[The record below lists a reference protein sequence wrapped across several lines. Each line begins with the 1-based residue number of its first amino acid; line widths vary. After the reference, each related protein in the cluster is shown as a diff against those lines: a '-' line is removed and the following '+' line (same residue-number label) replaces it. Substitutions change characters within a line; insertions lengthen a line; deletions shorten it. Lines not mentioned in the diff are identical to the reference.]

1 MRAVDEEGGCVGAK
15 EGNNPQAEPS
25 MALSSSSMAFFFVSV
40 VVVVV
45 VIVVVA
51 AVASPPGLFFSDDGA
66 EAIAFVA
73 VLVAKPVLVPTSGSA
88 PPFDFPSSSF
98 LSTPEMPRAH
108 SMAPFLPE

>member
-1 MRAVDEEGGCVGAK
+1 
-15 EGNNPQAEPS
+15 
-25 MALSSSSMAFFFVSV
+25 MAFFFVSV

-45 VIVVVA
+45 VIVVVVGDVVVVA

-88 PPFDFPSSSF
+88 PPFDLPSSSF
-98 LSTPEMPRAH
+98 LSTPEIPRAH